1 MLLAEQGL
9 DSYVVDKL
17 KLDAR
22 PADLS
27 EWQAVVDAKAHPEAE
42 VTIAMVGKYVD
53 LRDSYMSL
61 TEALRHAGI
70 RTRTRV
76 NILYMESEEIQT
88 EGTSCLND
96 VDAILV
102 PGGFGERGIE
112 GKIAAVKFAREK
124 KVPYFGICSGL
135 QVAVIEYARNVV
147 GLARRA
153 FDGAEPTNAASRDRA

>member
-1 MLLAEQGL
+1 
-9 DSYVVDKL
+9 
-17 KLDAR
+17 
-22 PADLS
+22 
-27 EWQAVVDAKAHPEAE
+27 
-42 VTIAMVGKYVD
+42 MVGKYVD

-76 NILYMESEEIQT
+76 NILYMESEEIQS

-124 KVPYFGICSGL
+124 KVPYLGICLGL
-135 QVAVIEYARNVV
+135 QIAVIEYARNLA
-147 GLARRA
+147 GLERRQ
-153 FDGAEPTNAASRDRA
+153 FDGAEPTNAASRHRHDHRVAGS